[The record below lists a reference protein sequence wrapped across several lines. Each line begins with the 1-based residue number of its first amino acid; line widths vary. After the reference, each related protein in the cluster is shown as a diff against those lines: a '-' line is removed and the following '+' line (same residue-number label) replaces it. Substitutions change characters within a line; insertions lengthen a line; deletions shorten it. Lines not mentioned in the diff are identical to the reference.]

1 MAYRPH
7 ISDVLS
13 DKIEPLDQ
21 LNIFRPSVSFAY
33 CNTKICHFKSVSFR
47 LAWCRRSR
55 AVSATE
61 LSSMAEL
68 IMTRPTSAIR
78 RLASA
83 ALHHINRGLRSMRA
97 SVEV

>member
-33 CNTKICHFKSVSFR
+33 CNTKICHFKSVPFR

-55 AVSATE
+55 A
-61 LSSMAEL
+61 SSPWSYRACPIL
-68 IMTRPTSAIR
+68 TKSTSTIR

-83 ALHHINRGLRSMRA
+83 APHYINHGLRSKRA